1 MREGGRRLVKK
12 YRAKNKKQKKSKRR
26 KQLGRQNMINYH
38 RVERED
44 RKDRD
49 QATLSRNEKYLVIRI
64 VRGRRTLLRMSVSLP
79 ARL

>member
-1 MREGGRRLVKK
+1 MVKK
-12 YRAKNKKQKKSKRR
+12 YRAKDKKQKKSKRR

-49 QATLSRNEKYLVIRI
+49 QATLSRTEKYLVIRI
-64 VRGRRTLLRMSVSLP
+64 VRGRKTLLRMCVCLP